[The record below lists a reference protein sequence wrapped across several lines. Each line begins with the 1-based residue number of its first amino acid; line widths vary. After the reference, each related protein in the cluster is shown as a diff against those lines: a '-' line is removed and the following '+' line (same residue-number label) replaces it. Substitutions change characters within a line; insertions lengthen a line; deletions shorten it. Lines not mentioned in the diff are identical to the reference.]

1 LRKRPFALLAGVMAI
16 AIVAAGCGSSSGG
29 STDTTVTLTKVEFVK
44 QGDAICKKGSE
55 QIEDEANAFA
65 KENNIDINKPTKG
78 EQEEVISGVLGPALQ
93 KQADEISALGAPD
106 GEEEKTVAIVEALE
120 SGAEELED
128 NPASLL
134 ERSGTGPLDKANAL
148 ANKFGFKQCGQE

>member
-1 LRKRPFALLAGVMAI
+1 LSKRLIALLAGVMAI
-16 AIVAAGCGSSSGG
+16 AIVAAGCGSSSDS
-29 STDTTVTLTKVEFVK
+29 STDTVVALTKVEFIK

-55 QIEDEANAFA
+55 QIEAEANAFA
-65 KENNIDINKPTKG
+65 KENNIDINKPTKA

-93 KQADEISALGAPD
+93 NQADEISALGAPD

-134 ERSGTGPLDKANAL
+134 EQSGTGPLDKANGL